1 MTKSQQM
8 MIEAKMTFD
17 CLKHINDGFCAE
29 WAKNGT
35 KKGFNDYCDLTDM
48 IESQLIA
55 CLREEIAD
63 YVIESIMEMK

>member
-8 MIEAKMTFD
+8 MTKAMETFD

-35 KKGFNDYCDLTDM
+35 KKVFKDYCDLTDM

-63 YVIESIMEMK
+63 YVIESMKEMK